1 LILPSAGRALGW
13 WPRTGIFK
21 LPIAWALWDFT
32 EMKPLNPKDWPK
44 LLRPGSR
51 VFIGGGAAMPLPLV
65 RSMLSYAQQFKD
77 IELVHIHSLHESPW
91 IAAEYESM
99 LRTNSF
105 FLTPDVSEAVSR
117 GQADYTPCPM
127 SMVPRLFWEG
137 PLQVDVALVEV
148 SPPDGTGSC
157 SLGVSVDVV
166 RAAVTTAR
174 LVIAQVNP
182 QMPRTGGNSLIPSSK
197 IDYFIE
203 QDMPL
208 PETLLLSIDRRHEL
222 LGRYAAQL
230 IEDGSTLQVG
240 LGNSPEA
247 VLRALSQHRKLG
259 IHTGMFTN
267 AFMDLIRQ
275 GAVDNSQKSYK
286 LGKSIASH
294 VLGNRDLYRFVHEN
308 PDLELHPSD
317 WVNAPE
323 RIARNDRMVAI
334 NGARMVDLTGQVVR
348 DSSGHHFYGGVG
360 SLQDFSRGAGASK
373 DGQPVVVLTSRSD
386 DGKSSRIVADLS
398 PGSGVCTGRSDVHHV
413 VTEYGVASLFGR
425 SIRERVAR
433 LVEIAHPDDRE
444 ELLQGAWNRGWVP
457 KFFTM
462 PGGARDEVESK
473 MIDFKLGRFQLRPLH
488 PSDMSVLQDFF
499 YSHDEATV
507 RLRYGHHR
515 EQMSG
520 ESAYKLA
527 AVNTEKD
534 LALGLF
540 DRKGAL
546 RAIGRFY
553 LDPGGESAEVAFVVH
568 EATRRAGM
576 ANVLFG
582 ELAVVAAERGVKTFW
597 ASVLQQ
603 NRPMAALFEQAGGHS
618 EDPISEE
625 ERHYD
630 IPVAGVLSRYQ
641 EFQHKRELQEH
652 DIPLLGLHYSANYER
667 HDTGTGHP
675 ESAARY
681 RQLREALSD
690 LPPEMIRLP
699 GRRATTAEI
708 TLAHEAYYQDL
719 VYRDVESFADVLRT
733 GDTAI
738 SIDSYDVALE
748 ATGAV
753 LHAVDAVMQQEV
765 KRAFCAVRPPGHHA
779 TADRG
784 MGFCIFNHVAI
795 AANYLRKHYPLKR
808 VAIVDWDVHFGN
820 GTEAIF
826 ARDPQTFYLSLHEND
841 NYGGNDEKQSQGQ
854 QSEAT
859 LNLAL
864 PEGSS
869 GSEAL
874 AVWDRS
880 GGPAL
885 DAFRPEFVLISAG
898 FDARKGDPLGGLNW
912 EDATFAALTQRVVAL
927 AEKHASGRVVS
938 VLEGGYNPDGLV
950 AAVLAHL
957 WAL

>member
-1 LILPSAGRALGW
+1 
-13 WPRTGIFK
+13 
-21 LPIAWALWDFT
+21 
-32 EMKPLNPKDWPK
+32 MKPLNPMDWPK
-44 LLRPGSR
+44 LLRPGRR
-51 VFIGGGAAMPLPLV
+51 VFIGGGAAMPLALV
-65 RSMLSYAQQFKD
+65 RSMLSYAHQFKD

-91 IAAEYESM
+91 IAPEYESM

-127 SMVPRLFWEG
+127 SMVPRLFREG

-148 SPPDGTGSC
+148 SPPDTAGDC

-182 QMPRTGGNSLIPSSK
+182 QMPRTGGDSRIPASK
-197 IDYFIE
+197 IDYFLE

-208 PETLLLSIDRRHEL
+208 PETKPLSIDRRHEL
-222 LGRYAAQL
+222 LARYAAQL

-240 LGNSPEA
+240 LGNSPQA
-247 VLRALSQHRKLG
+247 VLRALHKHRHLG

-275 GAVDNSQKSYK
+275 GVVDNSQKSYK
-286 LGKSIASH
+286 PGKSIASH
-294 VLGNRDLYRFVHEN
+294 VLGSRELYRFVHEN
-308 PDLELHPSD
+308 PDVELYPSD
-317 WVNAPE
+317 RVNAPE

-360 SLQDFSRGAGASK
+360 SLQDFARGAGASK
-373 DGQPVVVLTSRSD
+373 DGKPMVVLTSRSD
-386 DGKSSRIVADLS
+386 ADGSARIVADLG
-398 PGSGVCTGRSDVHHV
+398 PGSGVCTGRSDIHYV

-444 ELLQGAWNRGWVP
+444 ALLRGAWNRGWVP

-473 MIDFKLGRFQLRPLH
+473 MIDFKVGRFQLRPLH
-488 PSDMSVLQDFF
+488 PSDMTVLQDFF
-499 YSHDEATV
+499 YSHDEETV
-507 RLRYGHHR
+507 RMRYGHHR
-515 EQMSG
+515 EAMSG

-527 AVNTEKD
+527 AVEAGKD
-534 LALGLF
+534 LALGIF
-540 DRKGAL
+540 DRNGEL

-553 LDPGGESAEVAFVVH
+553 LDKGGETAEVAFVVH

-576 ANVLFG
+576 ANVLLG

-603 NRPMAALFEQAGGHS
+603 NRPMAALFEQAGGRS
-618 EDPISEE
+618 NDPIAGD

-630 IPVAGVLSRYQ
+630 IPVARVLSRYLK
-641 EFQHKRELQEH
+641 FQDQKKSHKE
-652 DIPLLGLHYSANYER
+652 DIPTLGLHYSDQYER
-667 HDTGTGHP
+667 HDTGAGHP

-681 RQLREALSD
+681 RALRKALAE
-690 LPPEMIRLP
+690 LPPEIPRLP
-699 GRRATTAEI
+699 GRRARTSEVL
-708 TLAHEAYYQDL
+708 LAHEAYYQDL

-738 SIDSYDVALE
+738 CIDSYDVALE

-765 KRAFCAVRPPGHHA
+765 KRVFCAVRPPGHHA

-808 VAIVDWDVHFGN
+808 IAIVDWDVHFGN

-826 ARDPQTFYLSLHEND
+826 AQDPDTFYLSLHEAGNYAGD
-841 NYGGNDEKQSQGQ
+841 NEAQSQDPR
-854 QSEAT
+854 SVAT
-859 LNLAL
+859 LNIAL
-864 PEGSS
+864 PEGS
-869 GSEAL
+869 GETEAL
-874 AVWDRS
+874 AAWDS
-880 GGPAL
+880 QAGPAL

-912 EDATFAALTQRVVAL
+912 EDATFAQLTQRLVAL
-927 AEKHASGRVVS
+927 AEKHASGRIVS
-938 VLEGGYNPDGLV
+938 VLEGGYNPPGLV
-950 AAVLAHL
+950 SAALVHVRAM
-957 WAL
+957 